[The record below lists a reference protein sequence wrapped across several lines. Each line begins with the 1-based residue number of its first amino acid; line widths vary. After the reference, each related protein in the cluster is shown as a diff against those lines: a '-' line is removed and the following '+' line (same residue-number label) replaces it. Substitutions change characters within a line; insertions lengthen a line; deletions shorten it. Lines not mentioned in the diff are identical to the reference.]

1 MSDDLSTRD
10 RIIREAT
17 SLFAS
22 QGVKATTVAQ
32 IEAAVGLRAGSGGL
46 HRHFRTKEAL
56 VSEVLE
62 SQLQRGRQTLEHT
75 IPIPRVAPDQLRPY
89 LEAVA
94 MFTLSEANAA
104 REVALIMLRE
114 GLNYPELIGP
124 HSLLND
130 DIAYGAT
137 GMRMRAAFAER
148 GMEVPADFDLDA
160 FGYLIVAPLIY
171 FRLKEWTSG
180 QKVRGLSDERIASM
194 WARLCAPLLQELMAL
209 LPVEPAEQVE
219 TS

>member
-1 MSDDLSTRD
+1 MNDELSTRN
-10 RIIREAT
+10 RIIREAA

-46 HRHFRTKEAL
+46 HRHFRTKDAL

-62 SQLQRGRQTLEHT
+62 SQLQRGRQTQAAT
-75 IPIPRVAPDQLRPY
+75 VSVSRPSPDQMRPY

-94 MFTLSEANAA
+94 MFTLSEANEA

-114 GLNYPELIGP
+114 ELNYPELIRP
-124 HSLLND
+124 HSLAND
-130 DIAYGAT
+130 EIAYGAT
-137 GMRMRAAFAER
+137 GLRLKAFFADH
-148 GMEVPADFDLDA
+148 GMELPADFDVDA
-160 FGYLIVAPLIY
+160 FGYLIVAPLIF

-180 QKVRGLSDERIASM
+180 QKARGLTDERVSAM
-194 WARLCAPLLQELMAL
+194 WARLCAPLLQELLSL
-209 LPVEPAEQVE
+209 LPNEAQEPN
-219 TS
+219 

>member
-1 MSDDLSTRD
+1 MNDELSTRN
-10 RIIREAT
+10 RIIREAA

-46 HRHFRTKEAL
+46 HRHFRSKDAL

-62 SQLQRGRQTLEHT
+62 SQLQRGRQTLAT
-75 IPIPRVAPDQLRPY
+75 VSVPRPSPEQMRPY

-94 MFTLSEANAA
+94 MFTLSEANEA

-114 GLNYPELIGP
+114 ELNYPDLIRP
-124 HSLLND
+124 HSLEND
-130 DIAYGAT
+130 EIAYGAT
-137 GMRMRAAFAER
+137 GLRLKALFADHA
-148 GMEVPADFDLDA
+148 MEVPADFDLDA

-180 QKVRGLSDERIASM
+180 QKARGLTDERVSAM
-194 WARLCAPLLQELMAL
+194 WSRMCAPLLQELLSL
-209 LPVEPAEQVE
+209 LPNETQEPN
-219 TS
+219 

>member
-1 MSDDLSTRD
+1 MNDELSTRN
-10 RIIREAT
+10 RIIREAA

-46 HRHFRTKEAL
+46 HRHFRTKDAL

-62 SQLQRGRQTLEHT
+62 SQLQRGRQTQEST
-75 IPIPRVAPDQLRPY
+75 VSIPRPSPDQMRRY

-94 MFTLSEANAA
+94 MFTLSEANEA

-114 GLNYPELIGP
+114 ELNYPDLIRP
-124 HSLLND
+124 HSLAND
-130 DIAYGAT
+130 EIAYGAT
-137 GMRMRAAFAER
+137 GLRLKAFFADQ
-148 GMEVPADFDLDA
+148 GMELPVDFDVDA
-160 FGYLIVAPLIY
+160 FGYLIVAPLIF

-180 QKVRGLSDERIASM
+180 QKARGLTDERVSAM
-194 WARLCAPLLQELMAL
+194 WARLCAPLLQELFAL
-209 LPVEPAEQVE
+209 LPPAAQEPN
-219 TS
+219 

>member
-1 MSDDLSTRD
+1 MTNELSTRN
-10 RIIREAT
+10 RIIREAA

-46 HRHFRTKEAL
+46 HRHFRTKDAL

-62 SQLQRGRQTLEHT
+62 SQLKRGRQTLAT
-75 IPIPRVAPDQLRPY
+75 TVSVPRPSPEQISPY

-94 MFTLSEANAA
+94 MFTLSEANEA

-114 GLNYPELIGP
+114 ELNYPDLIRP
-124 HSLLND
+124 HSLEND
-130 DIAYGAT
+130 EIAYGAT
-137 GMRMRAAFAER
+137 GLRLKALFADH
-148 GMEVPADFDLDA
+148 GMEVPADFDVDA
-160 FGYLIVAPLIY
+160 FGYLIVAPLIF

-180 QKVRGLSDERIASM
+180 QKARGLTDERVSAM
-194 WARLCAPLLQELMAL
+194 WARLCAPLLQELLSL
-209 LPVEPAEQVE
+209 LPNEAQEPN
-219 TS
+219 

>member
-1 MSDDLSTRD
+1 MSSELSTRD
-10 RIIREAT
+10 RIIRQAA

-46 HRHFRTKEAL
+46 HRHFRTKDAL

-62 SQLQRGRQTLEHT
+62 SQLQRGRQTRESSVSVLRPGPEH
-75 IPIPRVAPDQLRPY
+75 LRPY

-114 GLNYPELIGP
+114 ELNYPELIRT
-124 HSLLND
+124 HSLEND
-130 DIAYGAT
+130 EIAYGAT
-137 GMRMRAAFAER
+137 GLRLKALFAEF
-148 GMEVPADFDLDA
+148 GMEIPAEFDLDA
-160 FGYLIVAPLIY
+160 FGYMIVAPLIL

-180 QKVRGLSDERIASM
+180 QKVRGLSDERIAAM
-194 WARLCAPLLQELMAL
+194 WARLCEPLLQELMAL
-209 LPVEPAEQVE
+209 LPTELPNTSQE
-219 TS
+219 T

>member
-1 MSDDLSTRD
+1 MNGELSTRE
-10 RIIREAT
+10 RILVEAAR
-17 SLFAS
+17 LFAS

-46 HRHFRTKEAL
+46 HRHFRTKDEL
-56 VSEVLE
+56 ISEVLE
-62 SQLQRGRQTLEHT
+62 SQLQRGRLTRDRT
-75 IPIPRVAPDQLRPY
+75 VSSTPPTADQLRGF

-94 MFTLSEANAA
+94 LFTLSEANAS

-114 GLNYPELIGP
+114 ELNYPELIRP
-124 HSLLND
+124 HSLAND

-137 GMRMRAAFAER
+137 GMRLQAYFAEY
-148 GMEVPADFDLDA
+148 GLEVPADFDLDA

-180 QKVRGLSDERIASM
+180 QKVRGLSDERVSAM
-194 WARLCAPLLQELMAL
+194 WARLCEPLLRELLSL
-209 LPVEPAEQVE
+209 LPTEPAG
-219 TS
+219 TP